1 LWEGRFKS
9 QALLDESAVLACM
22 AYVDLNPIRANMET
36 TPETSKHTSIKK
48 RTQAVKNKQQQP
60 KTLMPFVGNP
70 RQNMPK
76 GIAYSLKDYCELVDT
91 TGRCI
96 REDKAGYIEDHQS
109 PILERLGLDS
119 QQWLTL
125 TTEFEKHFCYAAG
138 AELMMNVFKRH
149 TEHQRLR
156 GMGKA
161 KVLLKRV

>member
-1 LWEGRFKS
+1 
-9 QALLDESAVLACM
+9 
-22 AYVDLNPIRANMET
+22 
-36 TPETSKHTSIKK
+36 
-48 RTQAVKNKQQQP
+48 VKNKQQQP

-76 GIAYSLKDYCELVDT
+76 GIAYQLKDYCELVDI

-109 PILERLGLDS
+109 PILEHLGLDS

-125 TTEFEKHFCYAAG
+125 TTEFEKHFFYAAG
-138 AELMMNVFKRH
+138 AELMMNAFKRH

-161 KVLLKRV
+161 KVLLKRA